1 MHDYKMHLALF
12 SFFLLLSF
20 LLPIRTDQQLLKLG
34 VITDLCNRTLALP
47 KVHTSTWLLQMLSP
61 IMHCEKALISTSHCN
76 SSSHHP
82 EIKVKLFFLLN
93 QDYNQLEAKAEDA
106 MGEISGEWLLE
117 KQN

>member
-1 MHDYKMHLALF
+1 
-12 SFFLLLSF
+12 
-20 LLPIRTDQQLLKLG
+20 
-34 VITDLCNRTLALP
+34 
-47 KVHTSTWLLQMLSP
+47 MLTP
-61 IMHCEKALISTSHCN
+61 IMHCEKALISTSQCN

-93 QDYNQLEAKAEDA
+93 QDYNQLEAKAENA